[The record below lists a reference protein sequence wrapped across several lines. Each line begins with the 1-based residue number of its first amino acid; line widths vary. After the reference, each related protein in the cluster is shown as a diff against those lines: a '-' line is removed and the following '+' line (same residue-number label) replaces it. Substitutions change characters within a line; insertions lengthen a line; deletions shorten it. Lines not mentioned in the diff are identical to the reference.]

1 MSNCCGAV
9 AKLVQIDAHSHE
21 YFVFRSVSGCNCDG
35 FKGDRF
41 KLIAN
46 FYFVSVSVI
55 STYGYSASSVSA
67 F

>member
-46 FYFVSVSVI
+46 FYFVSVF
-55 STYGYSASSVSA
+55 STYRYSASSVSA